1 MTDTPAPTPAVEPDY
16 DALLQANLQR
26 VFNERDPVRRD
37 AAIVDLYT
45 ADPAMYEPDAIVKGR
60 QAISDIAGKLLDNFG
75 PDFAFVAEGKG
86 LGHHGM
92 ATLRWHAGNHD
103 ARHLQHRRCCRLA
116 QGGRCRAY
124 TGQPSVHPAHAC
136 RPHVAP

>member
-1 MTDTPAPTPAVEPDY
+1 MNDAPAPTPAVEPDY

-37 AAIVDLYT
+37 AAIADLYT
-45 ADPAMYEPDAIVKGR
+45 ADPIMYEPDAIVKGR

-75 PDFAFVAEGKG
+75 PDFAFVPEGKG

-92 ATLRWHAGNHD
+92 ATLRWHAGTPGASAALYYGQRASIGLIISG
-103 ARHLQHRRCCRLA
+103 ARSPRTMGMA
-116 QGGRCRAY
+116 I
-124 TGQPSVHPAHAC
+124 
-136 RPHVAP
+136 